1 MTEDTKSLERTAANF
16 FANFLG
22 DTSLLEALEDGRS
35 FKYQPRPDITTYE
48 LSLCMY
54 LLMVQA
60 WNRSLRDEQTIYDQL
75 PPEAQR
81 HFQVVRDNTDD

>member
-1 MTEDTKSLERTAANF
+1 MTKSVERTAANF

-35 FKYQPRPDITTYE
+35 FKYKPQPDITTYE

-54 LLMVQA
+54 LLIA
-60 WNRSLRDEQTIYDQL
+60 KTWNKSLRDEQKIYDQL
-75 PPEAQR
+75 PSSVQR
-81 HFQVVRDNTDD
+81 HFEVVREYVND

>member
-1 MTEDTKSLERTAANF
+1 MSEVTKSVERTAANF

-22 DTSLLEALEDGRS
+22 DPSLLEALEDGRS
-35 FKYQPRPDITTYE
+35 FKYKPQPDISTYE

-60 WNRSLRDEQTIYDQL
+60 WNKSLRDEQKIYDQL
-75 PPEAQR
+75 PKSAQR
-81 HFQVVRDNTDD
+81 HFQVVRDSTDV

>member
-1 MTEDTKSLERTAANF
+1 MTDTKSVERTAANF

-35 FKYQPRPDITTYE
+35 FKYKPQPDITTYE

-54 LLMVQA
+54 LLIA
-60 WNRSLRDEQTIYDQL
+60 KTWNKSLRNEQKIYDQL
-75 PPEAQR
+75 PSSVQR
-81 HFQVVRDNTDD
+81 HFEVVREYVND

>member
-1 MTEDTKSLERTAANF
+1 MTDNEKLERTAAEF

-22 DTSLLEALEDGRS
+22 DSSYLEAIKDGRG
-35 FKYQPRPDITTYE
+35 FKYRPQPDITTYE

-54 LLMVQA
+54 LLMVKA
-60 WNRSLRDEQTIYDQL
+60 WSRPLKEEQDIYDKL

-81 HFQVVRDNTDD
+81 HFEVVQEYVDD

>member
-1 MTEDTKSLERTAANF
+1 MTENEKLERTAAEF

-22 DTSLLEALEDGRS
+22 DSSYLEAIKDGRG
-35 FKYQPRPDITTYE
+35 FKYRPQPDITTYE

-54 LLMVQA
+54 LLMVKA
-60 WNRSLRDEQTIYDQL
+60 WSRPLKDEQDIYDKL

-81 HFQVVRDNTDD
+81 HFEVVQEYADE